1 MSRNDERV
9 AIHNI
14 ISLHPVDQSQRRQV
28 EKLLA
33 DNLSNC
39 CSRSTDTEI
48 KKLVLSQFIYQLRS
62 SGKVT

>member
-14 ISLHPVDQSQRRQV
+14 ISLNPVDQTQRRQV
-28 EKLLA
+28 EKLLV
-33 DNLSNC
+33 DNLSKC
-39 CSRSTDTEI
+39 CSRRTDTEI
-48 KKLVLSQFIYQLRS
+48 KKLVLSQFIYQLSS